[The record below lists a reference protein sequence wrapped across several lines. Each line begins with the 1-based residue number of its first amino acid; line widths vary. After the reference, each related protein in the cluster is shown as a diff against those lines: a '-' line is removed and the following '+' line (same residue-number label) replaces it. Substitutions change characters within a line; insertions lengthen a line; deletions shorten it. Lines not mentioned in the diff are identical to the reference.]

1 MSDTYTAN
9 FTEIHEPGGTLFTD
23 SRAIGTYNTAWL
35 SMRDHQRAVFP
46 LNVGEMAQGATL
58 DMAIQQAQDVLGTG
72 AKVFTPAKAITQLT
86 AAAGDG
92 DDLVIVEVRTEEMDV
107 NGQFD
112 WIRAQVIIAGGA
124 VELALTPLR
133 LASAYPPVPVTG
145 WTEVVL

>member
-9 FTEIHEPGGTLFTD
+9 FTEIHEPGGTFYVD

-35 SMRDHQRAVFP
+35 SMRDHQRAVFQ
-46 LNVGEMAQGATL
+46 LVVGEMQQGATL

-86 AAAGDG
+86 QAAGDG

-112 WIRAQVIIAGGA
+112 WIRGQVVIAGGA
-124 VELALTPLR
+124 VEMALIPLR